1 MASIGTPASF
11 VATTYDYLI
20 AGGGTAGLTLAA
32 RLSEDSE
39 VTVGVIEAGLDRTQD
54 PNVLTPG
61 FTVALWENP
70 NYDWMFKTT
79 SQKHGNDRV
88 VAHPRG
94 KQLGGSSAINFNYW
108 THASQRDIDDWY
120 GFPTSFTL
128 STPLALVSNDGLD
141 YKARISPHRERKKSV
156 MLSTPNS

>member
-1 MASIGTPASF
+1 MASTSTPASF
-11 VATTYDYLI
+11 ITTSYDYLI

-32 RLSEDSE
+32 RLSEDAR

-61 FTVALWENP
+61 FAPVMWENP
-70 NYDWMFKTT
+70 DYDWIFKTT
-79 SQKHGNDRV
+79 PQKHGNDRV

-94 KQLGGSSAINFNYW
+94 KQLGGSSAINFDYW

-120 GFPTSFTL
+120 GFPNFFSLAMT
-128 STPLALVSNDGLD
+128 LALVWNERLD
-141 YKARISPHRERKKSV
+141 YKTQISPHTRTRESY
-156 MLSTPNS
+156 PFFYPE